1 MNSKDYELGKKI
13 QNLLQKN
20 GLENPIISDNIEKWD
35 NAVYLQELISRFA
48 DFIKLLGFDLNDTS
62 IAKTPARVVKFFT
75 NELFY
80 GLDYKN
86 FPRISS
92 NINTFN
98 YHSPLIS
105 TGITI
110 NSTCEHHL
118 VSISGQAIVAYI
130 PDKKFVGLSKLNRVV
145 DFFARR
151 PQVQERM
158 TRQIFITLQEI
169 LETPDVAVS
178 INATHNCI
186 VMRGVKDRETEN
198 LTIELG
204 GKFLDDVALKTT
216 FYQTSLNLKN
226 L

>member
-1 MNSKDYELGKKI
+1 MSSKDFALGKRI
-13 QNLLQKN
+13 QQLLMDN
-20 GLENPIISDNIEKWD
+20 GLENPIINDNIAKWG
-35 NAVYLQELISRFA
+35 ELSHTNEMSNKFA
-48 DFIKLLGFDLNDTS
+48 EFLHLLGMDLTDSSIMKTS
-62 IAKTPARVVKFFT
+62 GRVVKFFI

-98 YHSPLIS
+98 YNSPLIS

-118 VSISGQAIVAYI
+118 VAINGSAIVAYI

-158 TRQIFITLQEI
+158 TKQIFIALQEV
-169 LETPDVAVS
+169 LETQDVAVA

-186 VMRGVKDRETEN
+186 VIRGVKDAATEN
-198 LTIELG
+198 LTLELG
-204 GKFLDDVALKTT
+204 GKFLDDAVLKTS
-216 FYQTSLNLKN
+216 FYQKALSIQN
-226 L
+226 